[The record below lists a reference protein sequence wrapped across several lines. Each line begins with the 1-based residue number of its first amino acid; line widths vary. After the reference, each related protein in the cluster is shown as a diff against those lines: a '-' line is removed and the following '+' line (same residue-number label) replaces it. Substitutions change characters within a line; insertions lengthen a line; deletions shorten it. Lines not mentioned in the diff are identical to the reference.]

1 MALRGFGFYSGGD
14 RPERVNIGGTL
25 ALRGYPNYGYIIGAK
40 AWMVN
45 SELRFPLLDWFTLAT
60 PAGPIRFPEVQGA
73 LFVDAGRSWFSS
85 DEQRAILGSYGVSF
99 RWPLVPGLVLRL
111 DWGRRWSDDNFRGYG
126 LTREQRGRS
135 FVSFFFGYNY

>member
-1 MALRGFGFYSGGD
+1 MAEFASRQGLQTLRNVVVAD
-14 RPERVNIGGTL
+14 
-25 ALRGYPNYGYIIGAK
+25 
-40 AWMVN
+40 
-45 SELRFPLLDWFTLAT
+45 
-60 PAGPIRFPEVQGA
+60 